1 MTFYQLGWARCSS
14 HSVMSPGVSCAGG
27 MGCHVET
34 GHPVLVQPFQQFG
47 LQRLNFVRLISGGCW
62 TGRLPVWWPQNFIS
76 DFGRWWCSVGLWSWA
91 LGCDQDQRYKQQKR
105 AFSRGWLP
113 FPLEMVRSS
122 VIQEVLRVELLLL
135 EMSRVIVLGIYRL
148 PHWLLSGQVFQGV
161 PPGGNPVADPR
172 QTGKTISLCCHGN
185 DLASPWISCG
195 RWLETSLL
203 RFFLEEDG
211 WKFLWVMSDLSQICL
226 YKRFT

>member
-27 MGCHVET
+27 Y
-34 GHPVLVQPFQQFG
+34 G
-47 LQRLNFVRLISGGCW
+47 LSRRNRPSSPCTTVSTVWSAAIELRQAHFWGRW

-135 EMSRVIVLGIYRL
+135 QLEMSRVIVLGIYRL

-203 RFFLEEDG
+203 RLFPEEEDG
-211 WKFLWVMSDLSQICL
+211 WMEIPLS
-226 YKRFT
+226 YVRFKPNMFV